1 MRRRVHP
8 CPGIPQSGNVKL
20 PYGMAH
26 DGRLRHI
33 SEVKK
38 GLACGCVCPSCS
50 GKLIANKGP
59 IKTHHFAHH
68 SDRNCV
74 AAYETMLHKLAKQVI
89 TDKKEVML
97 PPVVAKY
104 KSSTKSICDAVMF
117 TLDEVVIEPDR
128 GGIRPDVLGRRKVE
142 DGTKELFIEFAVTHP
157 CEPEKKELIRERK
170 VAAIEIDLSKVPR
183 NGSKEEM
190 EQAIITAPRIWLFNA
205 REENAKE
212 RLQAEFERM
221 AAEDLARELRLRQEK
236 QAKLDAQAERL
247 AESFR
252 TIRTVPLGT
261 GSRSDQDLVD
271 LVLDTS
277 LRDLVGIEFP
287 GNVCFAVAAQVWQV
301 AILDWLIL
309 DQRGLRWEF
318 ETAHVLKQLRQR
330 SLVRR
335 QFADDISVDL
345 ADAVRIRHVDFNSPR
360 ESVHAYLNHLASQ
373 RLINQQ
379 YGRWYLNERTAKEAQ
394 MLRDRADGRH
404 RVAQLEDRIKRL
416 GGKRGLDVAQW
427 MRTQHSGLA
436 GSPAALAMA
445 GGGNY
450 DKLDMHLKRLENM
463 QGPGASLEE
472 NLLGLPLEK
481 EQNARR
487 EEQRLA
493 REKAEQ
499 ERQERARKVEQERQ
513 ERARKAAEETRQAN
527 ARRRHVLID
536 RLVASVVETEVEGW
550 MDRPL
555 QSLGGISIR
564 DLEGLSEDQEHAA
577 YRKLMDERKRR
588 IEEWLQEA
596 KVKDLQETLRREA
609 MRHREAEWVDF
620 WMRAANTLLNNQ
632 RPCDVC
638 VDNAG
643 LEKCREALKQATRK
657 RRR

>member
-1 MRRRVHP
+1 
-8 CPGIPQSGNVKL
+8 
-20 PYGMAH
+20 MAP
-26 DGRLRHI
+26 DGRLLHI

-74 AAYETMLHKLAKQVI
+74 AAYETMLHMLGKQVI
-89 TDKKEVML
+89 ADQKQVML

-104 KSSTKSICDAVMF
+104 KGCTKSICDAVMF
-117 TLDEVVIEPDR
+117 TLDEVVIEPDM
-128 GGIRPDVLGRRKVE
+128 GGMRPDILGRRRVE
-142 DGTKELFIEFAVTHP
+142 DGTKELFIEVAVTHP

-170 VAAIEIDLSKVPR
+170 VAAIEIDLSKVPG
-183 NGSKEEM
+183 NASQEEM
-190 EQAIITAPRIWLFNA
+190 EQAIITTAPRIWLFNA

-221 AAEDLARELRLRQEK
+221 AAEDLARELRMRQEK

-261 GSRSDQDLVD
+261 GSRADQDLVD

-277 LRDLVGIEFP
+277 LRDLVGIQFP

-330 SLVRR
+330 GLVRR
-335 QFADDISVDL
+335 QFADDISVEL
-345 ADAVRIRHVDFNSPR
+345 ADAVRIRQVDFNSPR
-360 ESVHAYLNHLASQ
+360 ESVDAYLSHLAAQ
-373 RLINQQ
+373 RIINQQ
-379 YGRWYLNERTAKEAQ
+379 SGRWHRNERTAKEAQ
-394 MLRDRADGRH
+394 MLRARADGRH
-404 RVAQLEDRIKRL
+404 RVAQLEDRIKKL
-416 GGKRGLDVAQW
+416 GGKHGLDVAQW

-445 GGGNY
+445 GGGDY
-450 DKLDMHLKRLENM
+450 DNLDNHLRRLERM
-463 QGPGASLEE
+463 REFGAYPEE

-481 EQNARR
+481 EQQARR

-499 ERQERARKVEQERQ
+499 EREERARKAEQERE
-513 ERARKAAEETRQAN
+513 ERARKAAEEAREAN
-527 ARRRHVLID
+527 ARRRQVLIE
-536 RLVASVVETEVEGW
+536 RLVASAGESEVEAW
-550 MDRPL
+550 IDRPL
-555 QSLGGISIR
+555 QSLGGVSIKVI
-564 DLEGLSEDQEHAA
+564 EGFSEDQERAA
-577 YRKLMDERKRR
+577 YSELMDERKRR
-588 IEEWLQEA
+588 NEEWLHKL
-596 KVKDLQETLRREA
+596 KVNELQETLRKEA
-609 MRHREAEWVDF
+609 RRYRDEEWVDF
-620 WMRAANTLLNNQ
+620 WMRAANSFLKNQ
-632 RPCDVC
+632 RPLDVC
-638 VDNAG
+638 IDKAG
-643 LEKCREALKQATRK
+643 LERCREALKVATRK
-657 RRR
+657 RRG